1 MFGQV
6 PEEQVEW
13 TKEHIALKVDQFILW
28 NKQMKLSLLNDKHIL
43 YTIDT
48 FVGIPD
54 LGDLQYFVLF
64 HDYYL
69 PYTCTSKRCL
79 ESQDLLVE
87 SLQ

>member
-64 HDYYL
+64 HDFYL
-69 PYTCTSKRCL
+69 PYTSKRCL

>member
-1 MFGQV
+1 
-6 PEEQVEW
+6 
-13 TKEHIALKVDQFILW
+13 
-28 NKQMKLSLLNDKHIL
+28 MKLSLLNDKHIL

-69 PYTCTSKRCL
+69 PYTNKRCL

>member
-1 MFGQV
+1 MFGLV

-13 TKEHIALKVDQFILW
+13 TKKHIALKVDQFILW

-64 HDYYL
+64 QDYYL
-69 PYTCTSKRCL
+69 PYTWY
-79 ESQDLLVE
+79 Q
-87 SLQ
+87 

>member
-1 MFGQV
+1 MFGLV

-13 TKEHIALKVDQFILW
+13 TKEHIAHKVDQFILW

-54 LGDLQYFVLF
+54 LGDLQYLVLF
-64 HDYYL
+64 HDFYL
-69 PYTCTSKRCL
+69 PYTSKRCL

>member
-64 HDYYL
+64 HDYL
-69 PYTCTSKRCL
+69 PYTNKRCL